1 MKIYGI
7 DFTSAPSNAKPIAY
21 AEAYLEVDILHIQKF
36 YQFTNFS
43 DFIEFLKR
51 SPV

>member
-7 DFTSAPSNAKPIAY
+7 DFTIASSKAKAIDC
-21 AEAYLEVDILHIQKF
+21 AEAYLEIDILHIQKF

-43 DFIEFLKR
+43 DIIKFLKR

>member
-7 DFTSAPSNAKPIAY
+7 DFTIAPSKTKPIAC
-21 AEAYLEVDILHIQKF
+21 AEAYLEIDILHIQKF

-43 DFIEFLKR
+43 DFMEFLKR
-51 SPV
+51 YM